1 MNREE
6 ILSPAAPIR
15 TTWLGR
21 KLGGGLLKLLGW
33 ELVGS
38 LPDEKKLIII
48 ATPHTSNLDYIVAM
62 AALQY
67 MGVRVRYM
75 MKSEMV
81 SWPYAPLTWLFVW
94 LGGVPVYRNQKTNI
108 IEQMANWFDTND
120 NVWLGL
126 APEGTR
132 SKVEKWKTGFLR
144 IAQAAN
150 VPIFI
155 AGLDGSKKQ
164 IILDKIVHPKGTIDE
179 QAAELKNYVDAKF
192 IGVNPE
198 KQ

>member
-1 MNREE
+1 MKREN

-21 KLGGGLLKLLGW
+21 KLGGGLLKVLGW
-33 ELVGS
+33 ELVGK
-38 LPDEKKLIII
+38 LPDEKKLLII
-48 ATPHTSNLDYIVAM
+48 AAPHTSNWDYIVAM

-75 MKSEMV
+75 MKSEMMV
-81 SWPYAPLTWLFVW
+81 WPFHHLFVW
-94 LGGVPVYRNQKTNI
+94 LGGVPVYRNEKTDI
-108 IEQMANWFDTND
+108 IEQMADWFKNND

-144 IAQAAN
+144 IAEAAD
-150 VPIFI
+150 VPIFM
-155 AGLDGSKKQ
+155 AGLDGAKKQ
-164 IILDKIVHPKGTIDE
+164 IVLDKIMSPTGDFQE
-179 QAAELKNYVDAKF
+179 QAAELKDYVDANF
-192 IGVNPE
+192 IGVNPK

>member
-1 MNREE
+1 MNRED
-6 ILSPAAPIR
+6 ILSPSAPIR

-33 ELVGS
+33 KIVGK

-48 ATPHTSNLDYIVAM
+48 AAPHTSNWDYIVAM

-75 MKSEMV
+75 MKSEMMV
-81 SWPYAPLTWLFVW
+81 WPFSLFFIW
-94 LGGVPVYRNQKTNI
+94 LGGVPVYRKQKTDI
-108 IEQMANWFDTND
+108 IEQMAQWFGSND

-132 SKVEKWKTGFLR
+132 SKTKKWKTGFLR
-144 IAQAAN
+144 IAQAAD
-150 VPIFI
+150 VPIFM
-155 AGLDGSKKQ
+155 AGLDGAKKQ
-164 IILDKIVHPKGTIDE
+164 IILDKIVSPSGSYRE
-179 QAAELKNYVDAKF
+179 QAAAVKEYVDANF
-192 IGVNPE
+192 VGVNPK